1 MLSFMMGSSRRMLA
15 LEKKAL
21 MVLRRMRCVSWS
33 MVATMEFWAVLRE
46 KGLVVV
52 CFHCWLRKIRILTS
66 SSPPRKHVFVRFPC
80 RAGIQ
85 RVDELG
91 VVEVDLVG
99 VDTNNGA

>member
-46 KGLVVV
+46 KGVS
-52 CFHCWLRKIRILTS
+52 C
-66 SSPPRKHVFVRFPC
+66 
-80 RAGIQ
+80 G
-85 RVDELG
+85 ELSLLASRNPHPYFQS
-91 VVEVDLVG
+91 VSL
-99 VDTNNGA
+99 